1 MFGLGIKSRLKNLLH
16 KPRPYRSIVVESTDR
31 CNLLCVT
38 CPRLS
43 YDYKPRDLTME
54 AFRKLIPALK
64 NYDNVD
70 LTGWG
75 EPLLHK
81 GLFEMIDIAHEQ
93 GCTAGFISNAT
104 LLDDRRGRKL
114 LEHKVNWMFVSI
126 DGADPGTFSGIRVG
140 GDLGKVI
147 NNCRNF
153 VKMRAEYRTPEY
165 NGPFLST
172 TFTMN
177 RSNMPEVPEFVEL
190 ASDVGFDQ
198 IHIKNQ
204 DVVSKP
210 DDVQQILFP
219 FSDDQPDIPYDELE
233 AKFAQARSI
242 ALERGTTLLLPT
254 FEHGFT
260 NTCNPMQQGGVY
272 VAATGEVSPC
282 VNLGHPTPRMMPDGS
297 HIENSGQVFG
307 NLHDQGFDEIWKTGK
322 WTKFRQEFDQG
333 IVPKACDGCQLL
345 RKSEF
350 HITEPESRTADLR
363 DIAV

>member
-1 MFGLGIKSRLKNLLH
+1 MH
-16 KPRPYRSIVVESTDR
+16 KPRPYRSIVIESTDR

-43 YDYKPRDLTME
+43 YDYKPRDLSMD
-54 AFRKLIPALK
+54 AFRNLIPTLK

-81 GLFEMIDIAHEQ
+81 GLFEMIDISHDQ
-93 GCTAGFISNAT
+93 GCTAGFISNGT

-140 GDLGKVI
+140 GDLGKVVK
-147 NNCRNF
+147 NCKHF
-153 VKMRAEYRTPEY
+153 VELRDEYRTAEY

-177 RSNMPEVPEFVEL
+177 RANMPEVPDFVEL
-190 ASDVGFDQ
+190 ASDIGFDQ

-204 DVVSKP
+204 DVVSKTN
-210 DDVQQILFP
+210 DVQQILFP
-219 FSDDQPDIPYDELE
+219 FSDDQPEIPYDEMKS
-233 AKFAQARSI
+233 KFAQARLI
-242 ALERGTTLLLPT
+242 AEERGTRLLLPT
-254 FEHGFT
+254 FEYGFT
-260 NTCNPMQQGGVY
+260 KTCNPMQQGGVY
-272 VAATGEVSPC
+272 IAATGEVSPC

-297 HIENSGQVFG
+297 YLENTGLIFG
-307 NLHDQGFDEIWKTGK
+307 NVHDEGFDAVWNSAK
-322 WTKFRQEFDQG
+322 WTKFRSDFESE
-333 IVPKACDGCQLL
+333 IVPEACEGCQLL

-350 HITEPESRTADLR
+350 HITDSGPKTAELR
-363 DIAV
+363 KVAV

>member
-1 MFGLGIKSRLKNLLH
+1 MFGIKSRLMKLIH
-16 KPRPYRSIVVESTDR
+16 KPRPYRSIVIESTDR
-31 CNLLCVT
+31 CNLLCVS

-43 YDYKPRDLTME
+43 YAYKPRDLTME
-54 AFRKLIPALK
+54 AFMKLVPALK

-81 GLFEMIDIAHEQ
+81 QLFDMIRISREQ

-104 LLDDRRGRKL
+104 LLDDKRGRKL
-114 LEHKVNWMFVSI
+114 LEAGVNWMFISI

-147 NNCRNF
+147 NNCRHF
-153 VKMRAEYRTPEY
+153 VKLREEYKTPEY

-177 RSNMPEVPEFVEL
+177 RSNMPEVPEFVAL
-190 ASDVGFDQ
+190 ACDVGFDQ

-210 DDVQQILFP
+210 DDVQQILFQ
-219 FSDDQPDIPYDELE
+219 FSDNQPPIPYDELE
-233 AKFAQARSI
+233 SKFAQARLI
-242 ALERGTTLLLPT
+242 AQENGTRLLLPT
-254 FEHGFT
+254 FEHEYT

-297 HIENSGQVFG
+297 YIKNSGLVFG
-307 NLHDQGFDEIWKTGK
+307 NLHEESFDEIWKKPEWGQ
-322 WTKFRQEFDQG
+322 FREEFNGG
-333 IVPKACDGCQLL
+333 IVPQACQGCQLL

-350 HITEPESRTADLR
+350 HITESSVSLR
-363 DIAV
+363 EVSV

>member
-1 MFGLGIKSRLKNLLH
+1 MFGIYSRVRRMLH
-16 KPRPYRSIVVESTDR
+16 KPRPYRSIVIESTDR

-54 AFRKLIPALK
+54 AFARLVPALK

-81 GLFEMIDIAHEQ
+81 GLFDMIRMSREQ
-93 GCTAGFISNAT
+93 GCTAGFITNAT
-104 LLDDRRGRKL
+104 LLDDKRGRKL
-114 LEHKVNWMFVSI
+114 LEAQINWLFVSI

-140 GDLGKVI
+140 GDLGKVVK
-147 NNCRNF
+147 NVRNF
-153 VKMRAEYRTPEY
+153 VNLRNEYRTPKY

-177 RSNMPEVPEFVEL
+177 RANFEEVPDFVAL
-190 ASDVGFDQ
+190 AHDIGFDQ

-210 DDVQQILFP
+210 DDVEQILFP
-219 FSDDQPDIPYDELE
+219 FSDSQPSIPYEKLK
-233 AKFAQARSI
+233 AKFDEARLI
-242 ALERGTTLLLPT
+242 AEELGARLLLPT
-254 FEHGFT
+254 FEYGEYT
-260 NTCNPMQQGGVY
+260 KTCVPMQQGGVY

-297 HIENSGQVFG
+297 YLKNSGLVFG
-307 NLHDQGFDEIWKTGK
+307 NVNKESFDTIWKSPT
-322 WTKFRQEFDQG
+322 WVQFRGEFSREV
-333 IVPKACDGCQLL
+333 VPQACDGCQLL

-350 HITEPESRTADLR
+350 HTIEGGKKTAALR
-363 DIAV
+363 EVSV